1 MEEMTWNFRLVDI
14 SARND
19 GEPWIE
25 VKEVFYDDEKPVGYT
40 SATVG
45 GESAADIKNDL
56 WRMLI
61 ACNNPVLKIDADD
74 KFIDDRTKGE

>member
-1 MEEMTWNFRLVDI
+1 MNWNFRLVDMT
-14 SARND
+14 AVND
-19 GEPWIE
+19 GEPWVE

-61 ACNNPVLKIDADD
+61 ACNNPVLILDADD
-74 KFIDDRTKGE
+74 NFIDDRTKGE